1 MKPYM
6 DAEYESIRNVMESRG
21 TMAGQNKRLPVVLV
35 SKDKAEHM
43 DKVEERMRKVQI
55 VLPFLIG
62 IIGFIAGMRIF

>member
-1 MKPYM
+1 MTNEEWE
-6 DAEYESIRNVMESRG
+6 DIQGVFAQRG
-21 TMAGQNKRLPVVLV
+21 TRSGENKRLPVVMV

-43 DKVEERMRKVQI
+43 DKVEERMRKIQI